1 MKKTLLLIIGIL
13 ISLNIS
19 AQTAEDYL
27 NSVIEKNKSYN
38 DISLVF
44 NFTLKNND
52 AGINEK
58 MTGHA
63 SIKGDSYL
71 MNIDGQVTISN
82 GKTLWTHLIDDEEV
96 MISEVTEDNNNSPIA
111 FVENF
116 SKNVNAT
123 FLKNDTDTKTIEL
136 KEKETSSFEKI
147 TITIDNKALKIRQI
161 HAIDLEGSEF
171 IYDITEFTTNQNL
184 PDSMFIFDENQYPNV
199 EIIDMR

>member
-63 SIKGDSYL
+63 YIKGDSYL

-147 TITIDNKALKIRQI
+147 TITIDNKDLKIKQI

>member
-1 MKKTLLLIIGIL
+1 MKKTFLLLIGIL
-13 ISLNIS
+13 LSFNIS

-44 NFTLKNND
+44 NFTLKNKD

-71 MNIDGQVTISN
+71 MNIDGQVMISN
-82 GKTLWTHLIDDEEV
+82 GTTLWTHLIDDEEV
-96 MISEVTEDNNNSPIA
+96 MISEVTEDNNTSPIA
-111 FVENF
+111 LVESF
-116 SKNVNAT
+116 SKNVNVT
-123 FLKNDTDTKTIEL
+123 FLRNENDIKTIEL
-136 KEKETSSFEKI
+136 KEKEVGNFEKI
-147 TITIDNKALKIRQI
+147 TITIDCKDLKIRQI

-171 IYDITEFTTNQNL
+171 IYDITSFTTNQNL
-184 PDSMFIFDENQYPNV
+184 PDSMFIFDESQYPNV